1 MTYKFFVQMD
11 GSTFG
16 PYTAKEILGLE
27 LLDDILVTEESSM
40 NGQWLPAKEF
50 DFYDMY
56 LKESGTIINDD
67 GSISRGGDRRPEPR
81 QEPTPEPRRED
92 YTPTSQDLSK
102 WNWGAF
108 MFNWIWA
115 ISNGIYWPLLLILLN
130 FIPYVGS
137 IAAFGLCIY
146 LGVKGTEMAWNAKTW
161 PSWESFKETQHRWAV
176 AILWVYGI
184 SILIAIIASL
194 ALNS

>member
-27 LLDDILVTEESSM
+27 LLDDILVTEESM

-56 LKESGTIINDD
+56 LKESGTVINDD
-67 GSISRGGDRRPEPR
+67 GSISRGGDIYRRPEPR
-81 QEPTPEPRRED
+81 QES
-92 YTPTSQDLSK
+92 YTPTSEDLSK

-108 MFNWIWA
+108 MFNWLWA
-115 ISNGIYWPLLLILLN
+115 VCNGIYWPLLLILLN
-130 FIPYVGS
+130 FIPYIGP

-161 PSWESFKETQHRWAV
+161 PSWESFKETQHKWAV
-176 AILWVYGI
+176 AILWVLGLSLAI
-184 SILIAIIASL
+184 GIIAGIAAS
-194 ALNS
+194 SY